1 MTTYARGKKWADA
14 GVEVNERRRAQPE
27 DRQFQ
32 LEAEFG
38 MTGDQPAAV
47 SRLTDGV
54 EKGIPRQSL
63 MGVTGSGKTFT
74 MANVVQQVQKPTLVM
89 AHNKTLAAQ
98 LASEFKEF
106 FPHNAVEY
114 FVSYYDYYQPE
125 AYVPQSDTYIEKD
138 SSVNE
143 ELDKLRL
150 SATTSLLTR
159 RDVLIVASVSCIYGL
174 GDPQDYFNLV
184 AQVKVGEIRNRSQ
197 LVRQLVDMQY
207 DRNDLDLS
215 RAKFRVR
222 GDVLEL
228 VPAYEEAAVR
238 IQFFGDEVE
247 RIVQLD
253 PLTGEMLAELPQV
266 AIYPANHF
274 VTTKDKLDLAVEGIR
289 EELEWR
295 LRELRDT
302 GKILEAARLESRT
315 NYDLEMLQETGFCS
329 GVENYARH
337 LSQRP
342 AGSAPWTLLDY
353 FPEDYLLFV
362 DESHMTLPQV
372 RGMYHGDIS
381 RKKTLVEFGFRLPS
395 ALDNRPLNFEEYESR
410 INQVVYVSA
419 TPGPFELQHSRQ
431 VVEQVIRPTG
441 LLDPTI
447 EVLPTTGQIDDLL
460 WRIKDRVQRAERVL
474 VTTLTKRMAEE
485 LADYLSEMGI
495 RNTYLHS
502 DIETLDRIEILRDL
516 RLGVYDVIVG
526 INLLREGLDL
536 PEVSMVAILDADK
549 EGYLRSE
556 TSMIQTIGRAARH
569 ANGHVVM
576 YADRMTDSMQKAI
589 DETSRRRQLQT
600 EHNQR
605 HGIEPQSIQKE
616 VHDITEGIKAIAE
629 NRARYNTVRKEMSRA
644 DMFKGGQGPGSAD
657 EGRRQIAPVREGGP
671 VPRRDFRVAPSAG
684 RGGKDTGSG
693 WRLELASLLLQRPN
707 VVDHVPDLL
716 FRKLTAQGSHPRT
729 GNAVSNETEQ
739 VGFRVQRYVNH
750 QVCGWRVQ
758 RRPRRPVPPA
768 PLAVAGL
775 ADLHVSCR
783 PRLQRCRRRREGV
796 QQYFV
801 PSDTELGVE
810 QQHQTGGGASH
821 TGGHHPCAGAGEPSR
836 PAATRSLRTE
846 SPRPVARLPAADYAV
861 SGEGEIAAL
870 PAAPVASASNRKA
883 VRASKASG
891 RRTTSSACHTPAML
905 S

>member
-14 GVEVNERRRAQPE
+14 GIEVNERRNAQPE

-32 LEAEFG
+32 LMADFG
-38 MTGDQPAAV
+38 MTGDQPGAV
-47 SRLTDGV
+47 SRLAESVSRGV
-54 EKGIPRQSL
+54 PRQTL
-63 MGVTGSGKTFT
+63 LGVTGSGKTFT
-74 MANVVQQVQKPTLVM
+74 MANIVQQVQKPTLVM

-207 DRNDLDLS
+207 ERNDLDLA
-215 RAKFRVR
+215 RARFRVR

-228 VPAYEEAAVR
+228 VPAYEEVAVR
-238 IQFFGDEVE
+238 VQFFGDEVE

-253 PLTGEMLAELPQV
+253 PLTGEVLADLPQV

-274 VTTKDKLDLAVEGIR
+274 VTTKDKLDLAVAGIR

-295 LRELRDT
+295 LRELRDS

-315 NYDLEMLQETGFCS
+315 NYDVEMLQETGFCS

-353 FPEDYLLFV
+353 FPDDYLMFV

-372 RGMYHGDIS
+372 RGMYHGDVS
-381 RKKTLVEFGFRLPS
+381 RKRTLVDYGFRLPS

-419 TPGPFELQHSRQ
+419 TPSPFEIQHSRD

-441 LLDPTI
+441 LLDPTV

-460 WRIKDRVQRAERVL
+460 WKIKDRVQRAERVL

-536 PEVSMVAILDADK
+536 PEVSLVAILDADK

-569 ANGHVVM
+569 ADGHVVM
-576 YADRMTDSMQKAI
+576 YADKITDSMKRAI
-589 DETSRRRQLQT
+589 SETARRRQIQGDY
-600 EHNQR
+600 NKR
-605 HGIEPQSIQKE
+605 NGIEPQSIQKE

-644 DMFKGGQGPGSAD
+644 DMFKVVKDLEVQMKDAAKGLQFEKAAQFRD
-657 EGRRQIAPVREGGP
+657 EIFELRR
-671 VPRRDFRVAPSAG
+671 
-684 RGGKDTGSG
+684 
-693 WRLELASLLLQRPN
+693 L
-707 VVDHVPDLL
+707 
-716 FRKLTAQGSHPRT
+716 
-729 GNAVSNETEQ
+729 
-739 VGFRVQRYVNH
+739 
-750 QVCGWRVQ
+750 
-758 RRPRRPVPPA
+758 
-768 PLAVAGL
+768 LAVEEKVL
-775 ADLHVSCR
+775 A
-783 PRLQRCRRRREGV
+783 E
-796 QQYFV
+796 
-801 PSDTELGVE
+801 
-810 QQHQTGGGASH
+810 
-821 TGGHHPCAGAGEPSR
+821 
-836 PAATRSLRTE
+836 
-846 SPRPVARLPAADYAV
+846 
-861 SGEGEIAAL
+861 
-870 PAAPVASASNRKA
+870 
-883 VRASKASG
+883 
-891 RRTTSSACHTPAML
+891 
-905 S
+905 